1 MDARLGAIWIGLLGI
16 AEFTDVASTA
26 LDKARG
32 AVELMPVTESI
43 IVANGIA
50 RLALLKLLL
59 VVAIAMALVITFRWR
74 HRGPL
79 GHSAHR
85 FVLNSCRIT
94 TVVGALASLH
104 NALLF

>member
-1 MDARLGAIWIGLLGI
+1 MDARLGVIWIGLLGS

-32 AVELMPVTESI
+32 AIEMMPVTQSI

-59 VVAIAMALVITFRWR
+59 VVAVAMALLITFRWSR
-74 HRGPL
+74 RSRFGL
-79 GHSAHR
+79 AAHR
-85 FVLNSCRIT
+85 FVLNGCRIT
-94 TVVGALASLH
+94 AVAGALVSLH